1 MDNDNEIYEFCI
13 DENLLKAHS
22 NEKKIFIV
30 KKNGICLNQQL
41 ILIIIIQII

>member
-22 NEKKIFIV
+22 NEKKIFIFM
-30 KKNGICLNQQL
+30 KNEL
-41 ILIIIIQII
+41 